1 MCSAMNPE
9 LIRLKITCM
18 KWIVLALS
26 FFSLNH
32 LSAQV
37 APRLDW
43 PHGVGKMSSA
53 SGDFRDIGIDL
64 DVLGNRHAA
73 VTAEVQAD
81 VDPRPDETIHA
92 GAGRSPVSSGKDV
105 HFTAVA
111 TYKAGK
117 ASVVPNEPTGLVATA
132 GYNAA
137 HIAFTAPTNDG
148 GSAIINYEYK
158 LNDDSWVAL
167 SPVSYTH
174 LTLPTKRI
182 V

>member
-1 MCSAMNPE
+1 
-9 LIRLKITCM
+9 M

-73 VTAEVQAD
+73 VTAEVQTD

-92 GAGRSPVSSGKDV
+92 GTGRSPVSSGKDV
-105 HFTAVA
+105 HFTAVP
-111 TYKAGK
+111 TYRSGK
-117 ASVVPNEPTGLVATA
+117 PPVVPHAPTRLVPTA
-132 GYNAA
+132 GVNAA
-137 HIAFTAPTNDG
+137 HIAFTAPTYVG
-148 GSAIINYEYK
+148 LTPISNYEYK
-158 LNDDSWVAL
+158 LNDGSWVAL
-167 SPVSYTH
+167 SPARTTSP
-174 LTLPTKRI
+174 LTISGLTACNT
-182 V
+182 